1 MTKVFAYYIIY
12 ICTQAIIGKN
22 HHKVKEKV
30 VKEVLW
36 INQRKGVLN
45 HIVPKEDKN
54 LQTKKLEAEVGNLK
68 VQNADYSQIVGEL
81 SDKIKQYENKYG
93 TVFTRGSSNNTK

>member
-1 MTKVFAYYIIY
+1 MLVYYIICVWHT
-12 ICTQAIIGKN
+12 IKEN
-22 HHKVKEKV
+22 LKSHHKVKEKV

-68 VQNADYSQIVGEL
+68 VQNADYSQIVQEL
-81 SDKIKQYENKYG
+81 SDKLKKYENKYG
-93 TVFTRGSSNNTK
+93 TVFTKGSSNKTE

>member
-1 MTKVFAYYIIY
+1 MIQGNLK
-12 ICTQAIIGKN
+12 K

-36 INQRKGVLN
+36 INRGKGVLN

-54 LQTKKLEAEVGNLK
+54 LQTKKLEAEVGNLQ
-68 VQNADYSQIVGEL
+68 VQNADYSQIVQEL
-81 SDKIKQYENKYG
+81 SDKLKKYESKYG
-93 TVFTRGSSNNTK
+93 TVFTKGSSNKTK